1 MTYEKYSCTIQNKE
15 VIVLQQYSLKELRA
29 RKNMTQAEIAKNI
42 GVSTQTY
49 NSWEKDISKVA
60 IGKVKV
66 LANFFGVTV
75 GEIFLK

>member
-1 MTYEKYSCTIQNKE
+1 M
-15 VIVLQQYSLKELRA
+15 LQQYSLKELRA
-29 RKNMTQAEIAKNI
+29 RKNLTQAETAKNI

>member
-1 MTYEKYSCTIQNKE
+1 M
-15 VIVLQQYSLKELRA
+15 QQYSLKELRA
-29 RKNMTQAEIAKNI
+29 RKNLTQAETAKNI